1 MDQILS
7 MLPASKM
14 LVMKLPPMADAA
26 ESYVAAVVVSTLFA
40 SLSSLIYV
48 GISMYL
54 MTLSGIFMPV
64 SLLNPPRSSYTRSK
78 SGVSPDE
85 INSGSGRLNLML
97 I

>member
-1 MDQILS
+1 

-54 MTLSGIFMPV
+54 MTL
-64 SLLNPPRSSYTRSK
+64 
-78 SGVSPDE
+78 
-85 INSGSGRLNLML
+85 
-97 I
+97 